1 MRKTTRST
9 FFGGVALGW
18 IRRRYLAPFVAA
30 LSIACDGSS
39 PTAPS
44 PPSATLQQ
52 LRVENPESLQVG
64 RTVQM
69 RALGEYSDN
78 STRDLTSQVTWS
90 SSNTDVATVT
100 PDGRVTGN
108 VAGAVT
114 IRATYQGIEGILRA
128 VVQGRGWQVR
138 VIVQRLECLGDC
150 EDFTQGQGDF
160 AYSLEL
166 TTESAAGQIL
176 AGTSNYPSAN
186 SVVRLA
192 ANESVNINRTEEFS
206 TRDADGRSVE
216 LKFRATEWDE
226 RLGSPVVD
234 SRMSDES
241 STARYQ
247 YRANQDWLPNGP
259 NYITIG
265 PSGCRLRLHYTLL
278 KE

>member
-1 MRKTTRST
+1 LARAWNRRK
-9 FFGGVALGW
+9 
-18 IRRRYLAPFVAA
+18 YLAPFVAA
-30 LSIACDGSS
+30 LSIGCEGGS

-52 LRVENPESLQVG
+52 LRVENRGSLQVG
-64 RTVQM
+64 RTVEM
-69 RALGEYSDN
+69 RAVGEYSDG
-78 STRDLTSQVTWS
+78 STRDLTSQATWS
-90 SSNTDVATVT
+90 SSNHDVATVT
-100 PDGRVTGN
+100 PDGRVTGHA
-108 VAGAVT
+108 AGAVT
-114 IRATYQGIEGILRA
+114 IRATHEGVEGALQA
-128 VVQGRGWQVR
+128 VVLGRGWQVR

-166 TTESAAGQIL
+166 ATENVTGQIL
-176 AGTSNYPSAN
+176 AGTSNYPSSG
-186 SVVRLA
+186 SVVRLGT
-192 ANESVNINRTEEFS
+192 NESVNINRTGEFS
-206 TRDADGRSVE
+206 TRDADGRLVD
-216 LKFRATEWDE
+216 LTFRATEWDE

-234 SRMSDES
+234 SRMNDES

-265 PSGCRLRLHYTLL
+265 SSSCRLRLHYTLL

>member
-1 MRKTTRST
+1 MHA
-9 FFGGVALGW
+9 V
-18 IRRRYLAPFVAA
+18 
-30 LSIACDGSS
+30 
-39 PTAPS
+39 
-44 PPSATLQQ
+44 
-52 LRVENPESLQVG
+52 
-64 RTVQM
+64 
-69 RALGEYSDN
+69 GEYSDG

-90 SSNTDVATVT
+90 SSNTEVATVT
-100 PDGRVTGN
+100 PDGHVTGN

-114 IRATYQGIEGILRA
+114 IRAAYEGVEGSLRA
-128 VVQGRGWQVR
+128 VVLGRGWQVR
-138 VIVQRLECLGDC
+138 AVVQRLECLGDC

-166 TTESAAGQIL
+166 TTESIAAQIL
-176 AGTSNYPSAN
+176 AGTSNYPSAS

-192 ANESVNINRTEEFS
+192 ANESVNINRTEKFS
-206 TRDADGRSVE
+206 TRDADGRFVE
-216 LKFRATEWDE
+216 LKFRATEWDD

-241 STARYQ
+241 STARYP

-265 PSGCRLRLHYTLL
+265 ASGCRLRLHYTLL

>member
-1 MRKTTRST
+1 
-9 FFGGVALGW
+9 
-18 IRRRYLAPFVAA
+18 
-30 LSIACDGSS
+30 
-39 PTAPS
+39 
-44 PPSATLQQ
+44 
-52 LRVENPESLQVG
+52 LRLENAESLQVG

-69 RALGEYSDN
+69 RAVGEYSDG
-78 STRDLTSQVTWS
+78 STRDLTSQASWS

-114 IRATYQGIEGILRA
+114 IRATYQSIEGILETA
-128 VVQGRGWQVR
+128 VLGRGWQVR
-138 VIVQRLECLGDC
+138 VVVQRLECLGDC

-160 AYSLEL
+160 SYSLEL
-166 TTESAAGQIL
+166 TTESVSERIL
-176 AGTSNYPSAN
+176 AGTSNYPSAG
-186 SVVRLA
+186 SVVRLGT
-192 ANESVNINRTEEFS
+192 NESININRNGEFS
-206 TRDADGRSVE
+206 SRDMDGRFVD
-216 LKFRATEWDE
+216 LKFSATEWDD

-234 SRMSDES
+234 SRMNNES
-241 STARYQ
+241 STARYR